1 MFNKNLLI
9 VVLAVFLTV
18 TCTATKHTTYWIR
31 GYKKPCDGMVLMECL
46 EVYQGTNLKKAQW
59 EYIYGSIEGF
69 EFEPGYLKKVI
80 LKKEHLDPK
89 EVPADASSIRYTLI
103 KELKKKKDSLS
114 PLQGD
119 WRLTH
124 IRKKE
129 VSENPKSVTIHFNI
143 SQNNVYGND
152 SCNSFFGSIK
162 QITSNKMHFGA
173 LASTKRWCKDM
184 SLATPFLQAIE
195 NVFFYRLDENS
206 LFLLDENKSILMQFK
221 RDQRKK
227 LRTLS

>member
-1 MFNKNLLI
+1 M
-9 VVLAVFLTV
+9 
-18 TCTATKHTTYWIR
+18 
-31 GYKKPCDGMVLMECL
+31 
-46 EVYQGTNLKKAQW
+46 
-59 EYIYGSIEGF
+59 
-69 EFEPGYLKKVI
+69 I

-89 EVPADASSIRYTLI
+89 EIPADASSIRYTLI

-124 IRKKE
+124 IREKE

-162 QITSNKMHFGA
+162 QITSNKMHFRA

-227 LRTLS
+227 LRTFS